1 MIPARVKSTEGRH
14 ALVDGIPFA
23 LPVNSSD
30 TPAVI
35 AAFPIDADR
44 AAEML
49 PGNELHPIRLPGG
62 RGLLIVTVIDYKV
75 TDIGKYIEYSIAIGC
90 LHRTRSLLV
99 GLLRNRFGQYVV
111 DLPVSS
117 EISVKGGKGI
127 WGMPKHQKPLEF
139 EITED
144 TVSSRY
150 YLDGELAVEIA
161 VRKPR
166 SARIPLVAAL
176 SNYCQFRGMLMKSTV
191 YFRARAGLN
200 VPFTRA
206 ARLTISDH
214 PRVAPLK
221 TLDIG
226 ERAWFSCFLPDSKG
240 WLDDHCESWFLSF
253 DQPPA
258 QAPEGLESVADLGLS
273 EEWLPTP
280 AQSLQAVRS

>member
-1 MIPARVKSTEGRH
+1 MIPARVKHSEGRH

-30 TPAVI
+30 TPAMI

-44 AAEML
+44 AAELL

-90 LHRTRSLLV
+90 LHRTRSLLW
-99 GLLRNRFGQYVV
+99 GLLRNRWGQYVV

-117 EISVKGGKGI
+117 EVSVKGGKGI

-139 EITED
+139 EIVED

-166 SARIPLVAAL
+166 FTGIPLSAGL
-176 SNYCQFRGMLMKSTV
+176 SNYCQFRGMLMRSTV
-191 YFRARAGLN
+191 YFKARAGLN
-200 VPFTRA
+200 LPFSRA

-214 PRVAPLK
+214 PRVASLK
-221 TLDIG
+221 ALGIG

-240 WLDDHCESWFLSF
+240 VLDDHCESWFLSY

-258 QAPEGLESVADLGLS
+258 EAPEGLESVADLSLS

-280 AQSLQAVRS
+280 APSLQAVRS